1 MALNREQDFEEF
13 FAIEEKSIYL
23 SLNLNKDSV
32 NGLVKI
38 K

>member
-13 FAIEEKSIYL
+13 FAIEEKSICL
-23 SLNLNKDSV
+23 SLKLNKDSV
-32 NGLVKI
+32 NAVVKI